1 MKTRL
6 NIKNFRIFDEDGAIF
21 EINPITILTGC
32 NSSGK
37 SSAVKAIMLL
47 NSFLSQIKK
56 DIENGKEVDDFSK
69 YKLDFTQYPMNLL
82 GRFDKVVNNRS
93 ESRKITIEYTV
104 YSLIISKDVNVKLVF
119 SANENDDLNNGY
131 LENITISIDEDIF
144 YSSDKEENYSVCN
157 MNMIKES
164 CIDFIEIEFL
174 IHHLYGLVSSYDIDG
189 NITEAECKQK
199 SGEIISYLKGLD
211 RQRVKDIIKY
221 VRVAKVKSPIVKKNV
236 EVVEWS
242 RNNKSLFKIPLLET
256 LDELEKEEIK
266 QFINKEFLC
275 NVGEARSFLSNKIID
290 EFVNSEFNLFSEY
303 FNHYENIFLD
313 EVRSYNGFYKT
324 PRIFEAYDYKISQ
337 DHINHNPENRPVF
350 TFGLDENED
359 YVSICEDTKDNSD
372 KLNREWE
379 EWKNQPITFCEI
391 YGMLMEWNDMSEHS
405 DDGIYY
411 SKTEGYDI
419 HEKYCHRMFTILKHC
434 IETFIKDTL
443 CPDWCT
449 NIEYVGSS
457 RTKISRLYSLDAKD
471 DFTDLL
477 KRYFEAKTIS
487 FNNTIYNK
495 EYITDNF
502 INKWIKIFG
511 IGDRLSVK
519 YDEEGLGATIR
530 LYKNSKDTIGKLLSD
545 EGYGITQLVSILLQI
560 ESAILSAKGESVNG
574 YYGAYYM
581 RIDGY
586 DYDKFHYEMK
596 TICIEEPEIHL
607 HPRYQSLLADMF
619 VEAYQKYNIHFIIET
634 HSEYL
639 IRRLQVLVGNKDKDS
654 ELNIKNDDI
663 SIFYI
668 NSQLDVKNTGE
679 PLVKHIKICEDGY
692 LDDTFGTGFFDEAS
706 KLSKKLMF

>member
-21 EINPITILTGC
+21 ELNPITILTGC

-37 SSAVKAIMLL
+37 STMVKAVMLL

-56 DIENGKEVDDFSK
+56 DIDNNNEVELSK

-144 YSSDKEENYSVCN
+144 YSSDKDENYSVCN
-157 MNMIKES
+157 MNKIKES

-174 IHHLYGLVSSYDIDG
+174 LHRLYGLESSYEIEG
-189 NITEAECKQK
+189 NITESEYKQK
-199 SGEIISYLKGLD
+199 SGEIISYLKELN

-313 EVRSYNGFYKT
+313 EVRSYNGFNKT

-391 YGMLMEWNDMSEHS
+391 YGMLMEWNDISEHS
-405 DDGIYY
+405 SDNIYY
-411 SKTEGYDI
+411 SKTEDYEI
-419 HEKYCHRMFTILKHC
+419 YENYRHRMFTILKHC

-443 CPDWCT
+443 CPDWCI

-495 EYITDNF
+495 EYKTDNF

-530 LYKNSKDTIGKLLSD
+530 LHKNSEDTIGRLLSD

-560 ESAILSAKGESVNG
+560 ESAILSAKGEYVHRYHPANIG
-574 YYGAYYM
+574 
-581 RIDGY
+581 IDGY

-607 HPRYQSLLADMF
+607 HPKYQSLLADMF

-639 IRRLQVLVGNKDKDS
+639 IRKLQTMVASKNNELGSGDVSIYYIASNDECDGVDKVRKI
-654 ELNIKNDDI
+654 NIM
-663 SIFYI
+663 
-668 NSQLDVKNTGE
+668 
-679 PLVKHIKICEDGY
+679 EDGR
-692 LDDTFGTGFFDEAS
+692 LSSPFGTGFFDEADNLAMELLNI
-706 KLSKKLMF
+706 KLG

>member
-21 EINPITILTGC
+21 ELNPITILTGC

-37 SSAVKAIMLL
+37 STMVKAVMLL

-56 DIENGKEVDDFSK
+56 DIDNNNEVELSK

-144 YSSDKEENYSVCN
+144 YSSDKDENYSVCN
-157 MNMIKES
+157 MNKIKES

-174 IHHLYGLVSSYDIDG
+174 LHRLYGLESSYEIEG
-189 NITEAECKQK
+189 NITESEYKQK
-199 SGEIISYLKGLD
+199 SGEIISYLKELN

-313 EVRSYNGFYKT
+313 EVRSYNGFNKT

-372 KLNREWE
+372 REWE

-391 YGMLMEWNDMSEHS
+391 YGMLMEWNDISEHS
-405 DDGIYY
+405 SDNIYY
-411 SKTEGYDI
+411 SKTEDYEI
-419 HEKYCHRMFTILKHC
+419 YENYRHRMFTILKHC

-443 CPDWCT
+443 CPDWCI

-495 EYITDNF
+495 EYKTDNF

-530 LYKNSKDTIGKLLSD
+530 LHKNSEDTIGRLLSD

-560 ESAILSAKGESVNG
+560 ESAILSAKGEYVHRYHPANIG
-574 YYGAYYM
+574 
-581 RIDGY
+581 IDGY

-607 HPRYQSLLADMF
+607 HPKYQSLLADMF

-639 IRRLQVLVGNKDKDS
+639 IRKLQTMVASKNNELGSGDVSIYYIASNDECDGVDKVRKI
-654 ELNIKNDDI
+654 NIM
-663 SIFYI
+663 
-668 NSQLDVKNTGE
+668 
-679 PLVKHIKICEDGY
+679 EDGR
-692 LDDTFGTGFFDEAS
+692 LSSPFGTGFFDEADNLAMELLNI
-706 KLSKKLMF
+706 KLG

>member
-1 MKTRL
+1 MKTKL

-37 SSAVKAIMLL
+37 SSMVKAVMLL

-56 DIENGKEVDDFSK
+56 DIENGNEVDLRK

-119 SANENDDLNNGY
+119 SANKNDDLNNGY
-131 LENITISIDEDIF
+131 LENITISIDGDFF
-144 YSSDKEENYSVCN
+144 YSSDKDENYSVCN
-157 MNMIKES
+157 MNKIKGS

-174 IHHLYGLVSSYDIDG
+174 LHRLYGLESSYEIEG
-189 NITEAECKQK
+189 NITESEYKQK
-199 SGEIISYLKGLD
+199 SGEIISYLKELN

-221 VRVAKVKSPIVKKNV
+221 VRVSKVKSSAIEKNI
-236 EVVEWS
+236 EIVEWS
-242 RNNKSLFKIPLLET
+242 KNNKSLFRIPLLET
-256 LDELEKEEIK
+256 LDELGKGEIK

-275 NVGEARSFLSNKIID
+275 NLGEARSFLSNKIID

-313 EVRSYNGFYKT
+313 EVRSYNGFKT
-324 PRIFEAYDYKISQ
+324 PRLFEVYDYKISQ
-337 DHINHNPENRPVF
+337 DHINHNPENRPVL
-350 TFGLDENED
+350 TLGLDENEEF
-359 YVSICEDTKDNSD
+359 ICEDTKDNSD
-372 KLNREWE
+372 KLNKEWE

-391 YGMLMEWNDMSEHS
+391 YGILMEWNDMSEHS
-405 DDGIYY
+405 DNSIYY
-411 SKTEGYDI
+411 SKTEDYEI
-419 HEKYCHRMFTILKHC
+419 HENYRHRMFTILKCC

-449 NIEYVGSS
+449 YIEYVGSS
-457 RTKISRLYSLDAKD
+457 RTKISRLYSLDTKD
-471 DFTDLL
+471 DFIDLL
-477 KRYFEAKTIS
+477 KRYFDAKTIS

-502 INKWIKIFG
+502 INKWVKTFG

-530 LYKNSKDTIGKLLSD
+530 LHKTPKDTIGRLLSD

-560 ESAILSAKGESVNG
+560 ESAILSAKGEYVHRYHLANIG
-574 YYGAYYM
+574 
-581 RIDGY
+581 IDGY

-639 IRRLQVLVGNKDKDS
+639 IRRLQVLVGNKDENS
-654 ELNIKNDDI
+654 ELRIKNEDI

-668 NSQLDVKNTGE
+668 NSQLDVKNSDE
-679 PLVKHIKICEDGY
+679 PLIKRIRICEDGY
-692 LDDTFGTGFFDEAS
+692 LDDTFGSGFFDEAS
-706 KLSKKLMF
+706 NLSKKLMF